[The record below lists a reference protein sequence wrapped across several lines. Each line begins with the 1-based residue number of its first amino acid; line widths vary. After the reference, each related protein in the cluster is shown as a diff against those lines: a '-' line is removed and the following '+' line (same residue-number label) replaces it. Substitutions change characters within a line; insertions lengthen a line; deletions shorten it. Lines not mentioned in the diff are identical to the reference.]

1 MRLLRSTCYR
11 IQDHNQHLETD
22 AILQES
28 GSDRVFCI
36 PCASIF
42 ICDRFESITAK
53 LTVISELQY
62 LAHAA
67 VADPTV
73 EKAALLSAIAQ
84 LIISCGSQSMLAPES
99 LDALIHVARNIPYSS
114 WLCLDALVSASN
126 SPQNYLKMQ
135 ATRLIAALLS
145 GAIEI
150 HRHSSETSTLVQP
163 RLPRLYSDTILT
175 IFFDALIHGDN
186 LQLICEAAGTLDS
199 LCSSSSDAAR
209 DALPIWARSYAG
221 VHSWHFTLASYA
233 VSDSEEEKVA
243 LLSVLRLLK
252 TLVHVSR
259 SLDTQNDEFITLS
272 TDQSFLRA
280 LKTSMVSTNSEL
292 AISSA
297 LLVSEL
303 AQLDY
308 MLAQQFLVK
317 KISVPSL
324 EY

>member
-99 LDALIHVARNIPYSS
+99 LDVLFFN
-114 WLCLDALVSASN
+114 
-126 SPQNYLKMQ
+126 
-135 ATRLIAALLS
+135 
-145 GAIEI
+145 
-150 HRHSSETSTLVQP
+150 
-163 RLPRLYSDTILT
+163 RLY
-175 IFFDALIHGDN
+175 FFKYSTGAYPCSKKYSLFFLAL
-186 LQLICEAAGTLDS
+186 S
-199 LCSSSSDAAR
+199 
-209 DALPIWARSYAG
+209 
-221 VHSWHFTLASYA
+221 
-233 VSDSEEEKVA
+233 
-243 LLSVLRLLK
+243 
-252 TLVHVSR
+252 
-259 SLDTQNDEFITLS
+259 
-272 TDQSFLRA
+272 
-280 LKTSMVSTNSEL
+280 
-292 AISSA
+292 
-297 LLVSEL
+297 
-303 AQLDY
+303 
-308 MLAQQFLVK
+308 
-317 KISVPSL
+317 
-324 EY
+324 